1 MGLDIYC
8 NGKCERVGSYSNVHC
23 NRYVL
28 ILSGIYYL
36 EKYIEN
42 MKTQQINCKTTIE
55 ETQNENIELE
65 KKLESLNYKD
75 CFEECCNIENEM
87 TKNNEIIFD
96 NEMNIHIYNTEE
108 QIANEAINHL
118 KKISTIRETEQQY
131 NIGDTVSTIKSTSY
145 IDYKYL
151 QENWIKIVSTMIN
164 FNLDGVLYWVNHSD
178 CEGIFKPEQCKNLL
192 HYIKVVIPEALNGF
206 KRDNKDNQNRH
217 SLFMYLYE
225 IDNKDVTTDNY
236 TDFTPEQLCKAYY
249 LYDVLNESVE
259 SGELVHFG

>member
-8 NGKCERVGSYSNVHC
+8 NGKCETVGSYSNVHC

-42 MKTQQINCKTTIE
+42 MKAQQINCKTTIE
-55 ETQNENIELE
+55 KLQNENCELE

-75 CFEECCNIENEM
+75 CFEECCNIEDEMSKNNQNVFNNEM
-87 TKNNEIIFD
+87 D
-96 NEMNIHIYNTEE
+96 IHIYNTEE
-108 QIANEAINHL
+108 QIANEAIKHL
-118 KKISTIRETEQQY
+118 KKISTKKEIERQY
-131 NIGDTVSTIKSTSY
+131 NIGNTISTIKSTSY
-145 IDYKYL
+145 IDYAYL

-178 CEGIFKPEQCKNLL
+178 CEGIFKPKQCKKLL
-192 HYIKVVIPEALNGF
+192 HYIKVVISEALNGF
-206 KRDNKDNQNRH
+206 KRDRQDNQDRH
-217 SLFMYLYE
+217 SLFMYLYK
-225 IDNKDVTTDNY
+225 IDNKDVTHDNY
-236 TDFTPEQLCKAYY
+236 TDFTPEQLYKAYY

-259 SGELVHFG
+259 SGKLVHFG